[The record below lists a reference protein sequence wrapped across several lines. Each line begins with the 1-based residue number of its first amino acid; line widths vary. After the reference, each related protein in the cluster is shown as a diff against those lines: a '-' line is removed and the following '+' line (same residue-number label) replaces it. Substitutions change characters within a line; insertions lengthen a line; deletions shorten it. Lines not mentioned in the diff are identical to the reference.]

1 MDQENPGNT
10 LYVNNLYEKITHD
23 GTCAFSGDE
32 SDMNTNH
39 MSAVFVDLMQA
50 LRCMFQRYGTILDI
64 IVRKTYKLRGQAWV
78 VFART
83 EDAQAAKEQLDGFPF
98 MNKPIRIAFAKT
110 KSDAVARQDGSYDEK
125 KVEERRKMR
134 RDAWEAKV
142 QAALQKE
149 QEAVGG
155 RAPGAKKEQASN
167 PRCTILV
174 ENIPKEANEG
184 MLLLVFQRFAGL
196 KEVRMGSGSKAETA
210 HVEYDNEEGASAAVA
225 GLQGFKLATDKP
237 MKLTIIENAS

>member
-1 MDQENPGNT
+1 MDEENPGNT

-23 GTCAFSGDE
+23 
-32 SDMNTNH
+32 
-39 MSAVFVDLMQA
+39 DLMQA

-64 IVRKTYKLRGQAWV
+64 IARKTYKLRGQAWV
-78 VFART
+78 VFARP

-110 KSDAVARQDGSYDEK
+110 KSDAVARQDGTYDEK
-125 KVEERRKMR
+125 KVEERKKMR

-184 MLLLVFQRFAGL
+184 MLYLCFNVLLGL
-196 KEVRMGSGSKAETA
+196 KKLEWEVGPKQRLPMLNMTMRRV
-210 HVEYDNEEGASAAVA
+210 H
-225 GLQGFKLATDKP
+225 LQLLLGCKVL
-237 MKLTIIENAS
+237 N

>member
-1 MDQENPGNT
+1 
-10 LYVNNLYEKITHD
+10 
-23 GTCAFSGDE
+23 
-32 SDMNTNH
+32 
-39 MSAVFVDLMQA
+39 
-50 LRCMFQRYGTILDI
+50 MFQRFGTILDI
-64 IVRKTYKLRGQAWV
+64 VARKTYKLRGQAWI
-78 VFART
+78 VFERA

-110 KSDAVARQDGSYDEK
+110 KSDAVAQRDGTYDEK
-125 KVEERRKMR
+125 KVEERRKVR

-142 QAALQKE
+142 EAAKKE
-149 QEAVGG
+149 AEQHAVGG
-155 RAPGAKKEQASN
+155 RASVARKQGN

-196 KEVRMGSGSKAETA
+196 KEVRMGRGQRPDTA
-210 HVEYDNEEGASAAVA
+210 HVEYDNEEGAAAAVA

-237 MKLTIIENAS
+237 MKLTIIENTD

>member
-1 MDQENPGNT
+1 MKRTRDKLKCNG
-10 LYVNNLYEKITHD
+10 
-23 GTCAFSGDE
+23 A
-32 SDMNTNH
+32 
-39 MSAVFVDLMQA
+39 DLLQA

-64 IVRKTYKLRGQAWV
+64 IARKTYTLRGQAWV
-78 VFART
+78 VFARP
-83 EDAQAAKEQLDGFPF
+83 EDARAAKEQLDGFPF
-98 MNKPIRIAFAKT
+98 MNKPIRIDFAKT
-110 KSDAVARQDGSYDEK
+110 KSDAVAKQDGTYDEE
-125 KVEERRKMR
+125 KVEERKKMR

-149 QEAVGG
+149 QEGVG
-155 RAPGAKKEQASN
+155 RASGGKKEGTSN

-196 KEVRMGSGSKAETA
+196 QEVRMGAGTA

-237 MKLTIIENAS
+237 MKLTIIENALS